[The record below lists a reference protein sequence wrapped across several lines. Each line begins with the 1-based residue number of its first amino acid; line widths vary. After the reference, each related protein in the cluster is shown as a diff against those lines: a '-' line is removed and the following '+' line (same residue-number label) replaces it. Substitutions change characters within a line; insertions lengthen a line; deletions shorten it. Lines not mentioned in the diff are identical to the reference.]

1 MEIGILPM
9 SLRVCLPEA
18 RNEWCQG
25 WTQWT
30 SSQFTTPFARTE
42 ENRFSE
48 LPELAN
54 IDFFRS
60 EMTKFVDSI
69 RSGADV
75 AVPASA
81 ALDVAL
87 VVDACYRSEQSQ
99 GADTALAV
107 PAVASPHA
115 NPRRRRTRNNP
126 HPGPWRGT
134 LWQSGWPPPVAHQPH
149 SDLDRILTSNG
160 RYITPRVPLQTPHQR
175 REKST
180 PTPLATRPAIVSIR
194 ASATAGSQRL
204 LWRIT
209 REVAGTMLAGP
220 GQGGGAGTPDQHL
233 GLGRQF

>member
-1 MEIGILPM
+1 VILTYPERQVVFDFDVYDRLEWFEGSRITFHGTGGLMEIGILPM

-99 GADTALAV
+99 GANTALAV
-107 PAVASPHA
+107 PGVASP
-115 NPRRRRTRNNP
+115 
-126 HPGPWRGT
+126 PG
-134 LWQSGWPPPVAHQPH
+134 
-149 SDLDRILTSNG
+149 
-160 RYITPRVPLQTPHQR
+160 
-175 REKST
+175 
-180 PTPLATRPAIVSIR
+180 
-194 ASATAGSQRL
+194 
-204 LWRIT
+204 
-209 REVAGTMLAGP
+209 
-220 GQGGGAGTPDQHL
+220 
-233 GLGRQF
+233 